1 MPSPAPAHPIR
12 LVVTDIDGTLVKH
25 DRTLAASTIA
35 AAAKLRAAG
44 VLLGLVSS
52 RPAHGMDVLLG
63 PLGIDTPRAGFNG
76 GEILDIQNRLLRE
89 RTIPEAACRD
99 AVAMLEAAGTDVWV
113 FTGGEWLLKNPNAH
127 YIPRE
132 QLSIS
137 MPWRVVD
144 DFAPYL
150 AHVHKV
156 MGTSTDFALMGRME
170 QDVRGKVGAAAAV
183 HRSQDYY
190 LDVTHPEANK
200 GTASVALAELL
211 GVPMQQVACLGDM
224 PNDLPMFAACGF
236 AIAMG
241 NAPDAVKQHA
251 AAITAGNDSD
261 GWAQAIDTYV
271 LPYAGRG

>member
-1 MPSPAPAHPIR
+1 MSVPKHPIR
-12 LVVTDIDGTLVKH
+12 LVVSDVDGTLVKH

-44 VLLGLVSS
+44 VKFALISS
-52 RPAHGMDVLLG
+52 RPAHGMDVLVG

-76 GEILDIQNRLLRE
+76 GEVLDPADTLLRQ
-89 RTIPEAACRD
+89 RTIPEAACRR
-99 AVAMLEAAGTDVWV
+99 AVALLEQAGTDVWV
-113 FTGGEWLLKNPNAH
+113 FAGGEWLLRNPAAH

-150 AHVHKV
+150 TEVHKV
-156 MGTSTDFALMGRME
+156 MGTSTDFSLMGRME
-170 QDVRGKVGAAAAV
+170 AEVRGAIGATAAV

-200 GTASVALAELL
+200 GAAAVALAEIL
-211 GVPMQQVACLGDM
+211 GVAMEEVACLGDM
-224 PNDLPMFAACGF
+224 PNDLPMFHACGF

-241 NAPDAVKQHA
+241 NAPEAVQAHA
-251 AAITAGNDSD
+251 QAITADNDSD
-261 GWAQAIDTYV
+261 GWAQAIDRFV
-271 LPYAGRG
+271 LPYAAKQ